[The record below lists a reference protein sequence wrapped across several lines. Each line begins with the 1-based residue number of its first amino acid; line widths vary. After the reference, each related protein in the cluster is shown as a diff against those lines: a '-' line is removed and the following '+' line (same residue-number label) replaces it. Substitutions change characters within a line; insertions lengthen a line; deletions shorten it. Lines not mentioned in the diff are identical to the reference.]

1 MAHSKVFF
9 ESLFKV
15 MYSILF
21 NVKTGKGERM
31 IGNVKKNNFVH
42 LQNDKWTFV
51 VYVGFLGIKTSLNNV
66 ERRAFSVR

>member
-31 IGNVKKNNFVH
+31 IGNVKKTILCICKMTSGH
-42 LQNDKWTFV
+42 L
-51 VYVGFLGIKTSLNNV
+51 
-66 ERRAFSVR
+66 